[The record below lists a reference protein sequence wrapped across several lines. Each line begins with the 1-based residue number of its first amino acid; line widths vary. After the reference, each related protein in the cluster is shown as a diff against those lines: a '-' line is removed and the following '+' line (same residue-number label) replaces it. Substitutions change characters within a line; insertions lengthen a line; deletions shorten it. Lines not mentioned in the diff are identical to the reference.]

1 MLSKN
6 LRQIARSSSYS
17 LDGQTNKGLSY
28 IFEVKEG
35 EEWKTWPGAR
45 KDSPQW
51 WREIVLWNYG
61 FGMYGR
67 NGLLKDDVKN
77 EMFHFAHRGRLRCG
91 DETVQQFLFRHHRA
105 ADLQATNQQLPYSEQ
120 PNVDADHQYSRK
132 HWDEF
137 LAEEDEKNIVNAVT
151 RDWDDGQG
159 RLRYFVNYAW
169 SRLPVILKERAMTKS
184 VEINTRGQVVKN
196 DSIATSLSRSAF

>member
-1 MLSKN
+1 MGLISRVSSRTYREKVMLSKN

-17 LDGQTNKGLSY
+17 LDGKTNKGLSY

-91 DETVQQFLFRHHRA
+91 DETVQPFLFRHHR
-105 ADLQATNQQLPYSEQ
+105 
-120 PNVDADHQYSRK
+120 DADHQYSRK